1 MKTITTLAL
10 GLAVASAALARP
22 TETFSNSF
30 ATTATTFNTSLSF
43 PKFDS
48 SLGTLNSITFQLFGS
63 VLGNAKGESLDASP
77 ATLTLT
83 LAASLNLQRPD
94 NTSIVVTI
102 PTINNTFNA
111 TAFDGVIDFAGTS
124 GITYTAQ
131 AGSSTNAVTLS
142 GGSDLA
148 LFTGSGSIVLPV
160 TGTGSSSG
168 SGAGNLLTQ
177 FATSASASAQVTYNY
192 STATVPEPKVY
203 GAIGAV
209 ACLGLLGYRRF
220 RSQKA

>member
-22 TETFSNSF
+22 TETFTSSF
-30 ATTATTFNTSLSF
+30 GPANTTFSNNLSF

-48 SLGTLNSITFQLFGS
+48 TLGTLNSITVTLYGG
-63 VLGNAKGESLDASP
+63 VTGTARGESEDGSP
-77 ATLTLT
+77 TTITLTLG
-83 LAASLNLQRPD
+83 ASLTLTRPD
-94 NTSIVVTI
+94 TTTIVVSL
-102 PTINNTFNA
+102 PSLNQTFNA
-111 TAFDGVIDFAGTS
+111 TAFDNVVDYGGTS
-124 GITYTAQ
+124 GVTYTGLSAN
-131 AGSSTNAVTLS
+131 ATNTVSLS
-142 GGSDLA
+142 GASDIS
-148 LFTGSGSIVLPV
+148 LFTGAGSISLPII
-160 TGTGSSSG
+160 GTGNSSG
-168 SGAGNLLTQ
+168 SGPGNLDTKFTTQ
-177 FATSASASAQVTYNY
+177 GSATGVVTYNY